1 MWRLRVLLIVG
12 LAAFGLP
19 IFAGALSAA
28 TASTPG
34 CSSGQLYV
42 LASGWY
48 GAAGSGS
55 MAFDIVNRGNRCRI
69 KGYPSVTFVDPS
81 DLGADAHDLH
91 RSSMIFA
98 EPKAEVVTLGRG
110 GVATFGVS
118 WSDNPIG
125 TQACPETA
133 RAQIQLRQGI
143 GSLWGLVPINP
154 SPCGGTLFVT
164 PIESGTWP
172 RPNG

>member
-1 MWRLRVLLIVG
+1 
-12 LAAFGLP
+12 
-19 IFAGALSAA
+19 
-28 TASTPG
+28 
-34 CSSGQLYV
+34 
-42 LASGWY
+42 
-48 GAAGSGS
+48 
-55 MAFDIVNRGNRCRI
+55 MAFDTVNRGNRCRI

-125 TQACPETA
+125 TQACPVTA